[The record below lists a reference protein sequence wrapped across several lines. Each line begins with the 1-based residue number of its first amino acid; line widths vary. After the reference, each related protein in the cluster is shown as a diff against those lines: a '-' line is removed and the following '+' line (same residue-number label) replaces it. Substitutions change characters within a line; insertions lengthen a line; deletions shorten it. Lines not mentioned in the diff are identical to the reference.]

1 MAICLLSY
9 FVALVREWLPKCA
22 CDLEGYRIDA
32 LFRDLNPDI
41 PNRIVRIGKTA
52 YAPMR

>member
-1 MAICLLSY
+1 
-9 FVALVREWLPKCA
+9 VREWLSKYA
-22 CDLEGYRIDA
+22 RDLEEYRIDA

-41 PNRIVRIGKTA
+41 PNRIIRIGKTA